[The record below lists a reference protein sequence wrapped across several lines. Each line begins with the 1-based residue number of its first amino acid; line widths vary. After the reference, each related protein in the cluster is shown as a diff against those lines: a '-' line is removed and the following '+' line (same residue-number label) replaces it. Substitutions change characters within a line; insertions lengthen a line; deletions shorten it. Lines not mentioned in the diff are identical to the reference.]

1 MNTMMIILLLVI
13 MIPVFIS
20 LMFIPYWTRR
30 TESFGVSIPEE
41 IYNSSELKS
50 MRKRYA
56 IMTGMASLFVTI
68 VFLVMGST
76 FENEETM
83 SIFFSI
89 IIGIFMIGSFF
100 IYLKFHREMKM
111 LKKSKNWSEEKS
123 QLVVVNTRFRD
134 QKLIHSNLWFII
146 SFIIAFTSMFITFRF
161 YDRIPDR
168 IPMQYDF
175 DGNVTNWSEKSYR
188 TLMIMPIMQ
197 VYLTLLFIFIN
208 TMIGKSKQ
216 QVNAENPEE
225 SMRRN
230 VIFRRRWSAYI
241 IISGIALTFLFS
253 FTQFSF
259 IFTINQQ
266 LLVIAPLVLGIGV
279 TVGAIIL
286 SITTG
291 QGGSRIKTSTGQNG
305 KIIDRDDDQY
315 WKLGMFYF
323 NKNDPSIFLEKR
335 FGVGWTN
342 NWAHPLSWI
351 IMLVIIAGAV
361 GIPILLGD

>member
-1 MNTMMIILLLVI
+1 MNVTMVILLLVI

-20 LMFIPYWTRR
+20 LMFIPYWTRK

-41 IYNSSELKS
+41 IYHSPELKS

-56 IMTGMASLFVTI
+56 VLTGIMSTLVAI
-68 VFLVMGST
+68 IFLVTGFY
-76 FENEETM
+76 FEDAETM
-83 SIFFSI
+83 SILFSI
-89 IIGIFMIGSFF
+89 IIGLFMIGSFF
-100 IYLKFHREMKM
+100 IYLKFHREMKV
-111 LKKSKNWSEEKS
+111 LKKNKNWSEKKS
-123 QLVVVNTRFRD
+123 QLVVVDTKFRD
-134 QKLIHSNLWFII
+134 QRLTHSNLWFIV
-146 SFIIAFTSMFITFRF
+146 SFIIAFASIFITFRF

-175 DGNVTNWSEKSYR
+175 DGNVTNWADKSYR
-188 TLMIMPIMQ
+188 SLLLMPIMQ

-208 TMIGKSKQ
+208 TIIGKAKQ

-241 IISGIALTFLFS
+241 IITGITLMILF
-253 FTQFSF
+253 TLIQLSF
-259 IFTINQQ
+259 IFPINQQ
-266 LLVIAPLVLGIGV
+266 LLVIAPLILSIGV
-279 TVGAIIL
+279 TVGAIVL

-291 QGGSRIKTSTGQNG
+291 QGGSRLKTSNGANG
-305 KIIDRDDDQY
+305 KVIDRDDDRF
-315 WKLGMFYF
+315 WKLGVFYY

-342 NWAHPLSWI
+342 NWAHPLSWVFI
-351 IMLVIIAGAV
+351 LVVIAGAV
-361 GIPILLGD
+361 GIPFLLQ